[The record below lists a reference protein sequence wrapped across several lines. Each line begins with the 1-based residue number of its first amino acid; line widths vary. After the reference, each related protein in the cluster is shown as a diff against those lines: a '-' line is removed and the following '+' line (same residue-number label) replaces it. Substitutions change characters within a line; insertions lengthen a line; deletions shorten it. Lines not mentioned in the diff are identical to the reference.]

1 MKKLLSL
8 TAALLAL
15 GAIAASVDAEIL
27 KDLEFFRL
35 MEVVEAQERGE
46 VDDSTIQDLA
56 ETDSS
61 EEQGASND
69 AL

>member
-1 MKKLLSL
+1 MKKLLSF

-15 GAIAASVDAEIL
+15 GAIAASVDAEVL

-46 VDDSTIQDLA
+46 VDESTIQALA
-56 ETDSS
+56 DTESA
-61 EEQGASND
+61 EEQGVTSD
-69 AL
+69 AH